1 MEEMR
6 KSCIKRGGSGWTNLT
21 QKANVTLDLI
31 EFLDSNF
38 RF

>member
-6 KSCIKRGGSGWTNLT
+6 KSCVKRGGSGWTNLT

-31 EFLDSNF
+31 EFLDSDF
-38 RF
+38 RL